1 MADEIAQVVD
11 LEYKGV
17 YYLLKGS
24 KELIAKMCMMI
35 RFLHEWNHKKWL
47 EKPGSSTW
55 QKIQEA
61 SEGSAP
67 ILEFPKEMFEE
78 TIDISHDPDVK
89 GKGYIS
95 PFEYYCRKNNLRY
108 CMMPDLNPN
117 DDYIPVAVLSQE
129 FGIHDE
135 QIKAYMRRRIE
146 TEEDRDKG
154 YEKKIDDAKKAL
166 ENAEGSEKEKIEKDL
181 AELTDAK
188 EQNNALLQESKE
200 KMERGNVLDFA
211 EYIKQAEGTCVLSD
225 PDKAKLQAE
234 TCGIVREYMPD
245 ECMYPIR
252 DAGMIPEGKKV
263 YYLQKCGEDS
273 YISVERSFEVD
284 EKGCVYSIYSAEHP
298 DKEDTYVQITDKGLT
313 NEEWAERL
321 TEFFKKTGLY
331 KDQPMNVARDEESF
345 FDYRAVFE
353 ENFTKAHSGGQ
364 ELSEQIQ
371 IERALLRDE
380 SMQRVAYARSFYS
393 TLTVPADKIMPNEK
407 QILSLELDDGVVE
420 GISLVGIDSEKAKIS
435 IRSDEE
441 YCLIGVDGKEKQIS
455 GDEIIKAVEN
465 RAEQESA
472 KKTLTRNA
480 GR

>member
-24 KELIAKMCMMI
+24 RELIAKMCMMI
-35 RFLHEWNHKKWL
+35 KFLHEWNHKKWL

-78 TIDISHDPDVK
+78 TIDITNDSDVK
-89 GKGYIS
+89 GSGMIS

-135 QIKAYMRRRIE
+135 QIKAYMRKRVE
-146 TEEDRDKG
+146 AEEAKNKG
-154 YEKKIDDAKKAL
+154 YEEQIDDAKRAL
-166 ENAEGSEKEKIEKDL
+166 EDAEGDAKERIEKDL
-181 AELTDAK
+181 EALQEAK
-188 EQNNALLQESKE
+188 EQNSSLLKESRE
-200 KMERGNVLDFA
+200 KMEKGNVLEFA
-211 EYIKQAEGTCVLSD
+211 DYLKQAEGTEVLSN
-225 PDKAKLQAE
+225 PDAVMTQAE

-252 DAGMIPEGKKV
+252 DSGLIPEGGKV
-263 YYLQKCGEDS
+263 YYMQKCGEES
-273 YISVERSFEVD
+273 YISVERSFETD

-298 DKEDTYVQITDKGLT
+298 DKDDSYIQISDKDCS
-313 NEEWAERL
+313 NAEWADRM
-321 TEFFKKTGLY
+321 TEFFKKTGMY
-331 KDQPMNVARDEESF
+331 KDQPVNVARDADSF
-345 FDYRAVFE
+345 FDYRAVLD
-353 ENFTKAHSGGQ
+353 ENFTKARSDGQ
-364 ELSEQIQ
+364 ELSGQMQ
-371 IERALLRDE
+371 IERAMMRDE
-380 SMQRVAYARSFYS
+380 AEQRAAYVRSFYS
-393 TLTVPADKIMPNEK
+393 TLTVPSEQVMPNDR
-407 QILSLELDDGVVE
+407 QILSLELDDGFVE
-420 GISLVGIDSEKAKIS
+420 GISLVGIDSDKAKIS
-435 IRSDEE
+435 IRSDKQ
-441 YCLIGVDGKEKQIS
+441 YCFIGEDGKEKQLS
-455 GDEIIKAVEN
+455 GDEIINAIKNKAEN
-465 RAEQESA
+465 EDIARKHA
-472 KKTLTRNA
+472 RNA